1 MLQAMSDT
9 MGWKRAKGKKKGKAL
24 QPDLS
29 RIYGY
34 INDADE
40 NDADMASNTIQ
51 VSCHLFRALAQGD
64 RLSMQM
70 SRLLPR
76 SSSTTGLGH
85 Y

>member
-1 MLQAMSDT
+1 MTDRLVLQAMSDT

-40 NDADMASNTIQ
+40 NDADMAGNTIQ
-51 VSCHLFRALAQGD
+51 VSSHLLRTLAHRDG
-64 RLSMQM
+64 LSK
-70 SRLLPR
+70 
-76 SSSTTGLGH
+76 
-85 Y
+85 

>member
-9 MGWKRAKGKKKGKAL
+9 MGWKRAKGKKKGKAV

-40 NDADMASNTIQ
+40 NDADLAGNTIQ
-51 VSCHLFRALAQGD
+51 VSRSLTSTSASATQDC
-64 RLSMQM
+64 LSDCNA
-70 SRLLPR
+70 
-76 SSSTTGLGH
+76 
-85 Y
+85 